1 MRLNRSPD
9 RPRVPVPERRLAP
22 RPVGPAVAEIVA
34 IGIAAIAVLAGAA
47 AVQAQSIRPA
57 ANQRPATPGSPAA
70 GSSAAAAP
78 APSPSGMAVPSSQ
91 DATPSTIEETY
102 DGWRVI
108 CLQEPAPAPGRV
120 GPGPRR
126 CSVVLQQFD
135 GTTRQ
140 RILAIELRLSG
151 AEKTEGT
158 AILPFGLV
166 IERGVDL
173 QPEAAA
179 PLATAK
185 FRTCLPGGCV
195 VPLSLDAKAVAT
207 LRKAQSLNLT
217 AEAASGGNVVLKV
230 ALKGFGPAV
239 DRAMALAR

>member
-22 RPVGPAVAEIVA
+22 RPVGPAVAGIAA

-57 ANQRPATPGSPAA
+57 ANQRLATPGPAA
-70 GSSAAAAP
+70 GNSAAAAP
-78 APSPSGMAVPSSQ
+78 ALSPSGMSVPSSQ

-108 CLQEPAPAPGRV
+108 CLQEPAPAPGRA

-179 PLATAK
+179 PLATQ
-185 FRTCLPGGCV
+185 RSRGGE
-195 VPLSLDAKAVAT
+195 S
-207 LRKAQSLNLT
+207 
-217 AEAASGGNVVLKV
+217 
-230 ALKGFGPAV
+230 
-239 DRAMALAR
+239 

>member
-1 MRLNRSPD
+1 MRPNRSSGC
-9 RPRVPVPERRLAP
+9 PRVPDHVRRHAP
-22 RPVGPAVAEIVA
+22 RPAGPVAAVIT
-34 IGIAAIAVLAGAA
+34 AIAVLAGTSITE
-47 AVQAQSIRPA
+47 AQSIRPA
-57 ANQRPATPGSPAA
+57 ASQRPAAPVGAPA
-70 GSSAAAAP
+70 SNAAATAP
-78 APSPSGMAVPSSQ
+78 ALSPSGASGPSSQ
-91 DATPSTIEETY
+91 DVTPSTIEETY

-108 CLQEPAPAPGRV
+108 CLQEPAPASGRA

-151 AEKTEGT
+151 GEKTEGT

-173 QPEAAA
+173 QPEAAP
-179 PLATAK
+179 PLSTAK

-207 LRKAQSLNLT
+207 LRKAQTLNLT
-217 AEAASGGNVVLKV
+217 AEAASGGNVILKV
-230 ALKGFGPAV
+230 ALKGFGPAF